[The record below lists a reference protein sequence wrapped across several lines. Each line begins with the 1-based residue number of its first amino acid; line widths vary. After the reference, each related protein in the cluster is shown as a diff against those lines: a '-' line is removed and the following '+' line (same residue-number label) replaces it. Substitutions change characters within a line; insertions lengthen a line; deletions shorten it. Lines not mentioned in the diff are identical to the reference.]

1 MIKKFPIRRPSA
13 SPLGLKKNNS
23 SMKNFTSSSRR
34 SADPLFITGGVT
46 IIVST
51 HITFRNTIFL
61 TAILGFLVLNLIPD
75 MITLGGSEDT
85 IHELLRKVR
94 DLATLTDHLLNII
107 SSQDVT
113 AVRGEITVHLQQL
126 LELQY
131 TVFPNLQSQINDAL
145 SDTNLLDNF
154 HQDLEEASNILEDVR
169 EQVRAVIEDLSIENM
184 DLSN

>member
-1 MIKKFPIRRPSA
+1 
-13 SPLGLKKNNS
+13 
-23 SMKNFTSSSRR
+23 
-34 SADPLFITGGVT
+34 
-46 IIVST
+46 
-51 HITFRNTIFL
+51 
-61 TAILGFLVLNLIPD
+61 

-145 SDTNLLDNF
+145 SDTNLLYNF